1 MFKLIKILI
10 VLAAVAGLAY
20 FAVFVK
26 LGELTLW
33 EHVVGISRTDEARGL
48 KTELESKATEIK
60 RDVVEQV
67 PVLRGDEGDRRGD
80 ADGEHAAAAG
90 DRTEHLSELTDE
102 DRAALIRLLREKNK

>member
-10 VLAAVAGLAY
+10 VLAAVAALAY

-33 EHVVGISRTDEARGL
+33 EHVVGISRTDEAQGL

-67 PVLRGDEGDRRGD
+67 PVLKEGK
-80 ADGEHAAAAG
+80 G
-90 DRTEHLSELTDE
+90 DRTAPLSELTDE
-102 DRAALIRLLREKNK
+102 DRAALIELLKEKNK